1 MIVAVIATLV
11 LVLWLSVRLA
21 FVNPVIVLE
30 SAGISAALRRSWRL
44 SSGTQF
50 WRILGIRLLVS
61 FIVGAAASL
70 IAMAIVF
77 GTGAVDQ
84 MYLWQA
90 ILNGVSGLIAASLT
104 TPFTAGVDALLY
116 VDQRIRREG
125 LDVQLI
131 EQTQQALA
139 SPWAVPT
146 R

>member
-1 MIVAVIATLV
+1 
-11 LVLWLSVRLA
+11 
-21 FVNPVIVLE
+21 
-30 SAGISAALRRSWRL
+30 
-44 SSGTQF
+44 
-50 WRILGIRLLVS
+50 
-61 FIVGAAASL
+61 
-70 IAMAIVF
+70 MAIVF